1 MENISREVG
10 IQAKLGLERRIV
22 GKLLRSLINQP
33 GDNVAASQAVGRLN
47 ALHSRIS
54 QYLRDSRAR
63 TRRSSLLLSVMRAT
77 PGVNNGSNNNGN
89 NNNNN
94 GNNNGNNNNNSST
107 SNNANNDSSYTESFN
122 NNSRVITNIFSFVF
136 IMLGIII
143 ITFSFLFILF
153 KFFSFGYIEALIA
166 VI

>member
-33 GDNVAASQAVGRLN
+33 GDNVAASQAVCRLN

-54 QYLRDSRAR
+54 QDLRDSRAR
-63 TRRSSLLLSVMRAT
+63 TRRFSLLLSVMRAT

-89 NNNNN
+89 
-94 GNNNGNNNNNSST
+94 NNNNNSST